1 MASTS
6 SIAIGSSMMASV
18 LRASDA
24 CTFNVS
30 SAVSDTPV
38 RVVPAIF
45 GSELTG
51 ANLRHAQALR
61 TLSIVRRLRVVVDDL
76 YRFLPIVLPIVLSSV
91 LDLETCQ

>member
-1 MASTS
+1 
-6 SIAIGSSMMASV
+6 MMASG

-24 CTFNVS
+24 RIFNVR

-38 RVVPAIF
+38 SVAPSIF
-45 GSELTG
+45 GSELTD
-51 ANLRHAQALR
+51 ANLRHAQALS

-91 LDLETCQ
+91 PDLETCQ